1 MIVGEIPPAF
11 ELADDDKYV
20 VATLEALVV
29 TLDEVL
35 EVEDA
40 EAACALE
47 TIDRGDGLAMI

>member
-20 VATLEALVV
+20 VAMLEAVVV

-47 TIDRGDGLAMI
+47 TIGRGDGLAMI